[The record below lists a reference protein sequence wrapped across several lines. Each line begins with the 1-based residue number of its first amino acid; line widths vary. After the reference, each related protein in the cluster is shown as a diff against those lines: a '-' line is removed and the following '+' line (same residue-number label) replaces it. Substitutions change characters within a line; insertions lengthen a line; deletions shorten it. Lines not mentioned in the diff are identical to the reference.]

1 MTMKENMTYEKAIS
15 RIEEITKKVESGEMD
30 IDSLAANLK
39 EAKELVQF
47 CKNKLTKVEEDVK
60 KILGE

>member
-1 MTMKENMTYEKAIS
+1 MKKEKLTYEEAIH

-30 IDSLAANLK
+30 IDSLATNLK

-47 CKNKLTKVEEDVK
+47 CKEKLTKVEADVK
-60 KILGE
+60 KILDE

>member
-1 MTMKENMTYEKAIS
+1 MKENMTYEQAIS

-47 CKNKLTKVEEDVK
+47 CKDKLTKVEEDVK

>member
-1 MTMKENMTYEKAIS
+1 MKENMTYEKAIS

>member
-1 MTMKENMTYEKAIS
+1 MKKDNKMTYEQAIS

-30 IDSLAANLK
+30 IDSLANSLK

-47 CKNKLTKVEEDVK
+47 CKEKLTKVEADVK
-60 KILGE
+60 KILDE